1 MNDSQMSAQMGGG
14 DEVSELARLLPPP
27 AAPEMPARRALAL
40 RAHLVAEVAET
51 RRGPAPVRSRRALG
65 SRQALR
71 SRRPGWLAAGLTGA
85 VAVGA
90 AAAVAVTVWMPASP
104 GGAGAVAG
112 NGGTSAGTSA
122 PSAAS
127 LTAVTLLAKVADA
140 AARQPQPKVSDS
152 EFVYVRSEV
161 AFDSG
166 TLGSGGQQKVTR
178 GKLHERQI
186 WLPVTDA
193 CSGLLIENGQRI
205 TLGNSD
211 ASSQPTIPGACAG
224 TVNAPTYRFL
234 QQLPTDPKAL
244 LSFIYAKTSGEG
256 KSQGR
261 DGEAF
266 ITIGDMMREMIVP
279 PKTAAALYRAAA
291 LIPGVQLVQHA
302 TNALGRPGIAVSFRG
317 QEWIFDPT
325 TYQFIGERD
334 GSSGE
339 TAILQQAFVAK
350 AGQLPKR

>member
-1 MNDSQMSAQMGGG
+1 MNNSLTNGRPRGGG
-14 DEVSELARLLPPP
+14 DEISELTRLLPPP
-27 AAPEMPARRALAL
+27 AAPELPAGQALAL
-40 RAHLVAEVAET
+40 RAHLVAEVSST
-51 RRGPAPVRSRRALG
+51 RRGPAPVRSRR
-65 SRQALR
+65 
-71 SRRPGWLAAGLTGA
+71 SRRPGWITAGLTGT

-90 AAAVAVTVWMPASP
+90 AAAVTVTVLMAGGSGGTGPVPGNSGSVAGGGPAS
-104 GGAGAVAG
+104 GG
-112 NGGTSAGTSA
+112 
-122 PSAAS
+122 S
-127 LTAVTLLAKVADA
+127 LTAVTLLAKVAAA
-140 AARQPQPKVSDS
+140 AARQPEPKVSDS
-152 EFVYVRSEV
+152 EFVYVRSQV
-161 AFDSG
+161 AFDIITIG
-166 TLGSGGQQKVTR
+166 NQGQQKVTK

-211 ASSQPTIPGACAG
+211 ASSQPTVAGACAG

-234 QQLPTDPKAL
+234 QSLPTDPRTL
-244 LSFIYAKTSGEG
+244 LNFIYDKTKGEG

-266 ITIGDMMREMIVP
+266 ITIGDMMREAIVP

-291 LIPGVQLVQHA
+291 LIPGVQLVSQA
-302 TNALGRPGIAVSFRG
+302 TNAVGRPGVAVSFRG
-317 QEWIFDPT
+317 QEWIFDPA

-339 TAILQQAFVAK
+339 TAILQQAFVAH
-350 AGQLPKR
+350 AGQRP